1 MTASMKKILIG
12 ILPCFALD
20 LCKAQDIIIRN
31 VNYVYDGDTFHVSLG
46 CDFSFCCENIAI
58 RVRDID
64 TPELNKK
71 RPKEYEQALKAKRFT
86 EHFLQQG
93 EITLKNIK
101 RGKYFRLIADVYV
114 NGKSLSEELL
124 SAGLAVRYEEDT
136 KKKEWSE
143 E

>member
-1 MTASMKKILIG
+1 MTASMKKVLIG
-12 ILPCFALD
+12 ILPCFALG

-46 CDFSFCCENIAI
+46 CDLSVCCENIAI

-71 RPKEYEQALKAKRFT
+71 CPKEYKWALKAKRFT

-93 EITLKNIK
+93 EITLKISK
-101 RGKYFRLIADVYV
+101 
-114 NGKSLSEELL
+114 EEIF
-124 SAGLAVRYEEDT
+124 
-136 KKKEWSE
+136 
-143 E
+143 